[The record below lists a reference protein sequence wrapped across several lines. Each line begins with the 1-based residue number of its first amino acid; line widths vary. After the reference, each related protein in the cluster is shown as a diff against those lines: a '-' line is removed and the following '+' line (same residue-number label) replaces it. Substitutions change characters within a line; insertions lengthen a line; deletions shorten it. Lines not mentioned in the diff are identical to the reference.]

1 MLAHKNFDLSYGR
14 ATRPSA
20 PARRRPCSISCSTA
34 PSVQP
39 KEQFPPW
46 YIRPARPWRGEI
58 ILSQKTVDRCL
69 NQLQE
74 EGYISIVKGKVSIN
88 TEQYRALSDAWD
100 SLI

>member
-1 MLAHKNFDLSYGR
+1 MRLSSSLTSR
-14 ATRPSA
+14 SKTRSA
-20 PARRRPCSISCSTA
+20 MA
-34 PSVQP
+34 
-39 KEQFPPW
+39 
-46 YIRPARPWRGEI
+46 GEI

-88 TEQYRALSDAWD
+88 AEQYRALSDAWD

>member
-1 MLAHKNFDLSYGR
+1 MA
-14 ATRPSA
+14 
-20 PARRRPCSISCSTA
+20 
-34 PSVQP
+34 
-39 KEQFPPW
+39 
-46 YIRPARPWRGEI
+46 GEI

-88 TEQYRALSDAWD
+88 AEQYRALSDAWD